1 MNVPKLIFSILLLG
15 LATLTLACKDEKK
28 TTIAPTEITFKK
40 EGELTLYKSKTD
52 SVIKTLNIEIAD
64 TGYDRETGLMYR
76 SAMEN
81 NNAMLFVFPDEL
93 PRGFYM
99 KNTQIPLDIIYIAEN
114 KTIASIAKNAKP
126 MDETTVLSHKP
137 AMYVLE
143 VNAGLAD
150 AWQLKEGDSI
160 TYTKQ

>member
-1 MNVPKLIFSILLLG
+1 MIKQSIKFLVCICAICILS
-15 LATLTLACKDEKK
+15 TSCKDDKK
-28 TTIAPTEITFKK
+28 ANIAPTEISFQK
-40 EGELTLYKSKTD
+40 EGELQLYKAKTD
-52 SVIKTLNIEIAD
+52 SIIKTLNIEIAD
-64 TGYDRETGLMYR
+64 TEYDRETGLMYR
-76 SAMEN
+76 SSMEDT
-81 NNAMLFVFPDEL
+81 NAMLFIFPDEE

-99 KNTQIPLDIIYIAEN
+99 KNTQFALDIIYIGEN
-114 KTIASIAKNAKP
+114 KTIVTIARNAKP

-160 TYTKQ
+160 AFTE